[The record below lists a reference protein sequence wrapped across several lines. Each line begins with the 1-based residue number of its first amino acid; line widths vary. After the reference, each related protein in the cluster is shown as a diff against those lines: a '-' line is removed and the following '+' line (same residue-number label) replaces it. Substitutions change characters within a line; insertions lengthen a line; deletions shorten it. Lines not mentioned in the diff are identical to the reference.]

1 MGFDESQIERYA
13 RHIILQEVGGR
24 GQAKLLDSNVLVVGA
39 GGLGSPLLL
48 YLAAAGVG
56 TLGIVDDD
64 RVSLS
69 NLQRQVIHTSDG
81 LGDLKVKSAERA
93 IHAINPDVTVVTH
106 NERLTAENA
115 MDLIS
120 AYDLVADGSDN
131 FETRFLINDAC
142 YLAKRTLVSAAI
154 LRFDGQLSTF
164 SFHHTKNV
172 ACGEGGALCVNDE
185 SMLERAR
192 ILRDKGTNRAAFLSG
207 QVDKYSWVD
216 EGSSYLPSELACA
229 FLLAQLEAVEQING
243 ARKQAYEFYHQ
254 QLEQL
259 EELGHIVR
267 PHVPAECQTN
277 HHLYHLLVA
286 DRGFAGLAV
295 QLGTGFESVD
305 VSGTTVTAGG
315 ATSLPVLAR
324 RTVAGGLAG
333 FEWAVGVPGSIGGA
347 VRMNAGGHGSDM
359 SSVLVTATTLD
370 LATGVV
376 RVRPADGLALGY
388 RSSDIGAS
396 EVVTSAKL
404 RLTVGERV
412 VGEERL
418 AGIVRWRRENQPGG
432 QNSGSVF
439 TNPAGDSA
447 GRLIDSAGLRGRR
460 LGSAVVSERHAN
472 FIQADEGG
480 SADDVRSLM
489 DEVVRRV
496 AEVHGVRL
504 VPETVMVG
512 FEE

>member
-1 MGFDESQIERYA
+1 MDEMSALRAALVEAGFPDGMRRNHPIGALTTYR
-13 RHIILQEVGGR
+13 VGGPAAGFVR
-24 GQAKLLDSNVLVVGA
+24 PEDKGELEAVAGAAANAGVEVLVVGR
-39 GGLGSPLLL
+39 GS
-48 YLAAAGVG
+48 
-56 TLGIVDDD
+56 
-64 RVSLS
+64 
-69 NLQRQVIHTSDG
+69 N
-81 LGDLKVKSAERA
+81 
-93 IHAINPDVTVVTH
+93 
-106 NERLTAENA
+106 
-115 MDLIS
+115 
-120 AYDLVADGSDN
+120 
-131 FETRFLINDAC
+131 
-142 YLAKRTLVSAAI
+142 
-154 LRFDGQLSTF
+154 
-164 SFHHTKNV
+164 
-172 ACGEGGALCVNDE
+172 
-185 SMLERAR
+185 
-192 ILRDKGTNRAAFLSG
+192 
-207 QVDKYSWVD
+207 
-216 EGSSYLPSELACA
+216 
-229 FLLAQLEAVEQING
+229 
-243 ARKQAYEFYHQ
+243 
-254 QLEQL
+254 
-259 EELGHIVR
+259 
-267 PHVPAECQTN
+267 
-277 HHLYHLLVA
+277 LLVA
-286 DRGFAGLAV
+286 DRGFAGLAI

-315 ATSLPVLAR
+315 AASLPVLAR
-324 RTVAGGLAG
+324 RTVADGLAG

-370 LATGVV
+370 LATGVI

-404 RLTVGERV
+404 RLTVGERL

-460 LGSAVVSERHAN
+460 LGSAIVSERHAN

>member
-1 MGFDESQIERYA
+1 MDGLSA
-13 RHIILQEVGGR
+13 LQAALVEAGLPGGMRRDHPIGALTTYRVGGSAAGFVR
-24 GQAKLLDSNVLVVGA
+24 PADEGELEVVAGAAAIAGVEVLVVGR
-39 GGLGSPLLL
+39 GS
-48 YLAAAGVG
+48 
-56 TLGIVDDD
+56 
-64 RVSLS
+64 
-69 NLQRQVIHTSDG
+69 N
-81 LGDLKVKSAERA
+81 
-93 IHAINPDVTVVTH
+93 
-106 NERLTAENA
+106 
-115 MDLIS
+115 
-120 AYDLVADGSDN
+120 
-131 FETRFLINDAC
+131 
-142 YLAKRTLVSAAI
+142 
-154 LRFDGQLSTF
+154 
-164 SFHHTKNV
+164 
-172 ACGEGGALCVNDE
+172 
-185 SMLERAR
+185 
-192 ILRDKGTNRAAFLSG
+192 
-207 QVDKYSWVD
+207 
-216 EGSSYLPSELACA
+216 
-229 FLLAQLEAVEQING
+229 
-243 ARKQAYEFYHQ
+243 
-254 QLEQL
+254 
-259 EELGHIVR
+259 
-267 PHVPAECQTN
+267 
-277 HHLYHLLVA
+277 LLVA

-305 VSGTTVTAGG
+305 VSGTSVTAGG

-324 RTVAGGLAG
+324 RTVADGLAG

-388 RSSDIGAS
+388 RSSDISAS
-396 EVVTSAKL
+396 EVVTSAEL

-412 VGEERL
+412 VGEELL

-447 GRLIDSAGLRGRR
+447 GRLIDTAGLRGRR

>member
-1 MGFDESQIERYA
+1 MCIR
-13 RHIILQEVGGR
+13 
-24 GQAKLLDSNVLVVGA
+24 DS
-39 GGLGSPLLL
+39 
-48 YLAAAGVG
+48 
-56 TLGIVDDD
+56 
-64 RVSLS
+64 
-69 NLQRQVIHTSDG
+69 
-81 LGDLKVKSAERA
+81 
-93 IHAINPDVTVVTH
+93 
-106 NERLTAENA
+106 
-115 MDLIS
+115 
-120 AYDLVADGSDN
+120 
-131 FETRFLINDAC
+131 
-142 YLAKRTLVSAAI
+142 
-154 LRFDGQLSTF
+154 
-164 SFHHTKNV
+164 
-172 ACGEGGALCVNDE
+172 
-185 SMLERAR
+185 
-192 ILRDKGTNRAAFLSG
+192 
-207 QVDKYSWVD
+207 
-216 EGSSYLPSELACA
+216 
-229 FLLAQLEAVEQING
+229 
-243 ARKQAYEFYHQ
+243 
-254 QLEQL
+254 
-259 EELGHIVR
+259 
-267 PHVPAECQTN
+267 
-277 HHLYHLLVA
+277 
-286 DRGFAGLAV
+286 
-295 QLGTGFESVD
+295 
-305 VSGTTVTAGG
+305 SGTSVTAGG

-324 RTVAGGLAG
+324 RTVADGLAG

-396 EVVTSAKL
+396 EVVTSAEL

-447 GRLIDSAGLRGRR
+447 GRLIDAAGLRGRR